1 MIDDSML
8 DQILGRINIAE
19 VIAEYIPLKRAGRN
33 FKACCPFHHE
43 KTPSFMVSTDKQI
56 YHCFGCGA
64 GGNAFQFLMQYER
77 MEFPEAVEKLAKRA
91 GVLLPEK
98 SRARGA
104 ASGMTT
110 QINTCLELA
119 CGFYQAR
126 LREAAGRKAQ
136 QYCEKRGITPETAKA
151 FRMGYAPKAWEELIG
166 YLRSKGVS
174 LPVMEKA
181 GLVLARESG
190 GYYDRF
196 RDRLIFTI
204 SNVKSEVIGFGG
216 RVFDD
221 GTPKYMNS
229 PETPVYVKGR
239 NLFNLNLAKEALR
252 ETDCLVL
259 VEGYLDCM
267 IPYQEGMRNICATC
281 GTALTQ
287 DQARLI
293 KRFTENV
300 VVLYDGDSAGQ
311 SGTLRSLD
319 IFIEEDMNVRVAA
332 LPSGDDPD
340 TFVRAKGIGA
350 LTLAVK
356 DADNLFDYKLKV
368 LKAAHDAAEPE
379 GKKRITSEMLPT
391 LKKIKNEVLRQDY
404 LRRLAEEIHTDE
416 KALQAELKKIR
427 DENTYEYRGIDVKK
441 TPVHVHPAEKLLIK
455 LMLEEKELIQRIRE
469 DLDPADFLDDRTS
482 RIVTM
487 MFDLATQGKDPKTN
501 LLVDCDP
508 DLSQLIRESA
518 MDESFSVTDENKE
531 KTVGDC
537 IGRLKQ
543 NSFMKRCRL
552 MQEEIQSAEREKDE
566 QKLSRL
572 KIEFNRLIKKP
583 RGKGKL

>member
-1 MIDDSML
+1 MPGLIDQSVL

-64 GGNAFQFLMQYER
+64 GGNAFNFLVQYER
-77 MEFPEAVEKLAKRA
+77 LEFPEAVEKLAKRS

-98 SRARGA
+98 SRRSGA

-110 QINTCLELA
+110 QINDCLELA

-126 LREAAGRKAQ
+126 LLETGGRKAQ
-136 QYCEKRGITPETAKA
+136 QYCTKRGIKPETAKA
-151 FRMGYAPKAWEELIG
+151 FRMGYAPDAWEGLID

-174 LPVMEKA
+174 LAVMEKA
-181 GLVLARESG
+181 GLVLSRESG

-196 RDRLIFTI
+196 RDRLLFTI

-216 RVFDD
+216 RVFDS
-221 GTPKYMNS
+221 GTPKYINS

-259 VEGYLDCM
+259 VEGYLDCL
-267 IPYQEGMRNICATC
+267 IPYQEGLRNICATC

-287 DQARLI
+287 DQAKLI

-300 VVLYDGDSAGQ
+300 VVVYDGDSAGQ
-311 SGTLRSLD
+311 TGTLRSLD
-319 IFIEEDMNVRVAA
+319 IFLEEEMNVRVAA
-332 LPSGDDPD
+332 LPAGDDPD
-340 TFVRAKGIGA
+340 TFVRKNGIGA
-350 LTLAVK
+350 LDSAVK
-356 DADNLFDYKLKV
+356 SADNLFDYKLRI
-368 LKAAHDAAEPE
+368 LKEAHDASEPM
-379 GKKRITSEMLPT
+379 GKKKISAEMLPT
-391 LKKIKNEVLRQDY
+391 LKKIKNEVLRQEY
-404 LRRLAEEIHTDE
+404 LRRLAEEIRTGE
-416 KALQAELKKIR
+416 KALQTELQKIR
-427 DENTYEYRGIDVKK
+427 DENIYDYRGIEAK
-441 TPVHVHPAEKLLIK
+441 TAPSHVHPAEKLLIK
-455 LMLEEKELIQRIRE
+455 LMLEEKQLIERVRG
-469 DLDPADFLDDRTS
+469 DLGPADFLDERTS
-482 RIVTM
+482 RIVAM
-487 MFDLATQGKDPKTN
+487 MFDLSTQGKDPKAN

-508 DLSQLIRESA
+508 DLSQIIRESA
-518 MDESFSVTDENKE
+518 LDESLNVSDENKE
-531 KTVGDC
+531 KTLDEC

-552 MQEEIQSAEREKDE
+552 MQEEIQAAEREKDE
-566 QKLSRL
+566 VTLSRL
-572 KIEFNRLIKKP
+572 KIEFNRLIKT
-583 RGKGKL
+583 R